1 MGLIE
6 LRGISYTYSKKT
18 SFEKKALNHLSLT
31 IENDDYLGIIGHTGS
46 GKSTLIRH
54 LNGLL
59 RPDEGSIWLNGKN
72 IWQNP
77 AQIRSIRFQI
87 GVVFQ
92 YPETQIFEDTVAKDI
107 AYGPKN
113 MGLDKEQIDQRV
125 REALS
130 FVGLNASYS
139 DRNPFRLSGGEM
151 RRVAIAGVIAMN
163 PQVLV
168 LDEPT
173 AGLDPDGRDQL
184 YAQIDAY
191 RQQTGRTII
200 LVSHSME
207 EIAQRASHVLVLQD
221 GQAAM
226 YGSTREIFAQANKLH
241 ALGLDVPQMT
251 RVLEQLQ
258 QAGYPVSTEALELD
272 QAEQE
277 ILRLFKERRPFE

>member
-1 MGLIE
+1 MGRIE

-31 IENDDYLGIIGHTGS
+31 IENGDYLGIIGHTGS

-59 RPDEGSIWLNGKN
+59 RPDEGSIWLDGKN

-92 YPETQIFEDTVAKDI
+92 YPEMQIFEDTVAKDI

-113 MGLDKEQIDQRV
+113 IGLDKEQIDQRV
-125 REALS
+125 GEALS

-241 ALGLDVPQMT
+241 ALGLDVPQIT

-258 QAGYPVSTEALELD
+258 QAGYPVSTEALTLD